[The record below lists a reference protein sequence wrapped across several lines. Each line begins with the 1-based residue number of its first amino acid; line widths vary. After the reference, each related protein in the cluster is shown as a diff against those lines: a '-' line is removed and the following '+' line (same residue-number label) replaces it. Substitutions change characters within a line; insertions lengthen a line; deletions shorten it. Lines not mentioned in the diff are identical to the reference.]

1 MATAL
6 LEDPPETHAEE
17 ATEDVD
23 TPPVDLSAAEADW
36 VTAEQVAA
44 MSHNYPRVELWY
56 GQLKVK
62 MPARPRKAHG
72 EIQAEFTRV
81 LGNHVKPNK
90 LGRVFNESGVLL
102 RREPDVL
109 YGPDIA
115 FYAHGKGE
123 GHKTYFV
130 GGPDLV
136 VEILS
141 PTNTRREVAE
151 KIDIYIRYGT
161 RLVWVVN
168 IPSLKIVAH
177 RPDVPPVTLSAD
189 DLLDGGDVLPG
200 FSCRVGDLFV

>member
-6 LEDPPETHAEE
+6 LENPPEIDADEAIDFDGTAASDSSVSEAE
-17 ATEDVD
+17 
-23 TPPVDLSAAEADW
+23 W
-36 VTAEQVAA
+36 MTAEQVDALPFD
-44 MSHNYPRVELWY
+44 YPRVELWY
-56 GQLKVK
+56 GKLKVK
-62 MPARPRKAHG
+62 MSSRPRKAHG
-72 EIQAEFTRV
+72 EIQAEFTSV
-81 LGNHVKPNK
+81 LRNHIRPNK
-90 LGRVFNESGVLL
+90 LGRLFNESGVLL
-102 RREPDVL
+102 RRDPDVL

-115 FYAHGKGE
+115 FYSTGKGL
-123 GHKTYFV
+123 GHRTYFV
-130 GGPDLV
+130 GGPDAV

-151 KIDIYIRYGT
+151 KIDIYFRYGT

-200 FSCRVGDLFV
+200 FSYRVGDLFV